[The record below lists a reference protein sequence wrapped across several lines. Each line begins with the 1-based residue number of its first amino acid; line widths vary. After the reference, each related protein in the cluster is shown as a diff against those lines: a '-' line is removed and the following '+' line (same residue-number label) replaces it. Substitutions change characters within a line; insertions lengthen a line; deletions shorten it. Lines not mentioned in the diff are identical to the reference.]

1 MQQTMADPLA
11 LVGDED
17 DSAETKEKMEMLRR
31 ITEPE
36 QMENYLSYGK
46 WDLKENDIERLQKD
60 DEMKQR
66 VSIKSFYP
74 NKITRYLCRQLAMQK
89 LFFICILILEDI
101 SILNSSF
108 SKSCSNQRNLID
120 HMLPSN
126 VNMS

>member
-74 NKITRYLCRQLAMQK
+74 NKITRNLCRQLAMQK
-89 LFFICILILEDI
+89 LFFICILILEGI
-101 SILNSSF
+101 SILNLSF
-108 SKSCSNQRNLID
+108 F
-120 HMLPSN
+120 
-126 VNMS
+126 

>member
-74 NKITRYLCRQLAMQK
+74 NKITRNLCRQLAMQK
-89 LFFICILILEDI
+89 LFFICILILEGI
-101 SILNSSF
+101 SILNLSF
-108 SKSCSNQRNLID
+108 SKSRSNQRNLID